1 MTPDEIA
8 ALASAAGVAIAVAF
22 GIAGLAVGAVG
33 LVQARRARY
42 LAADAN
48 RLAVEANSM
57 SREANRISQE
67 ANELAQGN
75 AAQAN
80 EQHDVD
86 WEWEWDRA
94 HNDMVTVQNV
104 GQAAAL
110 AAVIQFYY
118 QDKTESAG
126 PLDIKGGELIRLQIP
141 GLREDISAERV
152 RLSDFIEK
160 TSDPN
165 FIGSVPWIPREI
177 RTRLRVTWRSELG
190 TPKKFESNW
199 ETYKGLPL

>member
-1 MTPDEIA
+1 MTPEEIS
-8 ALASAAGVAIAVAF
+8 ALASAAGVAIAIAF
-22 GIAGLAVGAVG
+22 GLAGLAVGTVG

-48 RLAVEANSM
+48 RLAVEANGM
-57 SREANRISQE
+57 SREANELAQE
-67 ANELAQGN
+67 ANELAHGN

-80 EQHDVD
+80 EQHDVE

-94 HNDMVTVQNV
+94 HNDMVTVKNV
-104 GQAAAL
+104 GQATAL
-110 AAVIQFYY
+110 GAVVQFFY
-118 QDKTESAG
+118 QDKTESAD
-126 PLDIKGGELIRLQIP
+126 PLDIEGGGMISLQVP
-141 GLREDISAERV
+141 GLREDISAERT

-165 FIGSVPWIPREI
+165 FIGTVPWIPREV
-177 RTRLRVTWRSELG
+177 RTRLRVAWRSELG

-199 ETYKGLPL
+199 ETYRGLPL